1 MTFAELLTHIDRN
14 TELDILT
21 GSPTD
26 ALAAARGGS
35 APGDYAAEVV
45 LVLAERLDLANA
57 ESALPDRTTVVNA
70 LGQTRLKYFADD
82 APVEGLR
89 FVEKF
94 IAGIDAAY
102 NDEALRERGK

>member
-1 MTFAELLTHIDRN
+1 MTFAELLSHIDQH
-14 TELDILT
+14 TDLAVLA

-26 ALAAARGGS
+26 TLNAARDSIAEGN
-35 APGDYAAEVV
+35 YAAEVV
-45 LVLAERLDLANA
+45 IALADRLELADA
-57 ESALPDRTTVVNA
+57 DAVLPDRTTVINA

-94 IAGIDAAY
+94 IAGIDASY
-102 NDEALRERGK
+102 NDEALREQGK